1 MLTRLG
7 EQIEVAALKASPAGS
22 ARVFGALP
30 PGALAALQSARFKK
44 TLRLV
49 AERAPFYRD
58 AFRRLGIDVSRI
70 SHPSQLG
77 DFYTTGDDLR
87 REGPEAFLIGR
98 AETAFE
104 TTGTTSPVPKRV
116 LFSTRE
122 LNAMGSASAAAL
134 HLMGLRRDDTV
145 LSAFD
150 CSFWVSPAVARS
162 ALQYIGCFHVEAG
175 KIDPLDCYTHAVA
188 YKPNV
193 IFGEPSW
200 MIRFSQMAAER
211 GTWPVKLLVAGGE
224 NIAESAR
231 AEVER
236 VWGAPM
242 LLNYGQTEAFGS
254 LGLECLQKQGYHRN
268 DLHFL
273 FEIDRPDADGYGEL
287 VYTTLT
293 RDVMP
298 LIRYRASDVTK
309 LVEEPCAC
317 GLFAK
322 RLAKVRSRADEMVVC
337 GMGNVGPWVFEEILR
352 GVEGVGDEW
361 QAVLSNNGRFDV
373 FELRVEA
380 KVSGRRSEGA
390 GRSEVGGA
398 ELAETL
404 DRAIRA
410 SVKER
415 FPDFWKNLQ
424 MGLYELR
431 VTSFAPGSLRTGRK
445 LKRIV
450 DERVLSN
457 LQ

>member
-1 MLTRLG
+1 MLTKLS
-7 EQIEVAALKASPAGS
+7 EQIEVAALKASPAGT

-30 PGALAALQSARFKK
+30 AGALTALQGARFKK

-77 DFYTTGDDLR
+77 DFYTTGEDLR
-87 REGPEAFLIGR
+87 RHGPEAFLIGR
-98 AETAFE
+98 PETAFE
-104 TTGTTSPVPKRV
+104 TTGTTSPMPKRV
-116 LFSTRE
+116 LFSNRE

-134 HLMGLRRDDTV
+134 HLMGLRREDQV

-175 KIDPLDCYTHAVA
+175 KIDPFECYSHAVA

-200 MIRFSQMAAER
+200 MIRFAQIAAER
-211 GTWPVKLLVAGGE
+211 GTWPVKLMVAGGE
-224 NIAESAR
+224 NIAETAR

-254 LGLECLQKQGYHRN
+254 LGLECLRKQGYHRN

-273 FEIDRPDADGYGEL
+273 FEVDGPDADGYGEL

-298 LIRYRASDVTK
+298 LIRYRASDITK
-309 LVEEPCAC
+309 LIDEPCAC

-322 RLAKVRSRADEMVVC
+322 RLAKVRSRSDEMVVC

-352 GVEGVGDEW
+352 GIEGAGDEW
-361 QAVLSNNGRFDV
+361 QVVLSNNGRFDV
-373 FELRVEA
+373 IELKVEGGA
-380 KVSGRRSEGA
+380 RRSGAEDAEGA
-390 GRSEVGGA
+390 ES
-398 ELAETL
+398 L
-404 DRAIRA
+404 IRTVFA
-410 SVKER
+410 NVKER

-424 MGLYELR
+424 MGLYELK
-431 VTSFAPGSLRTGRK
+431 VTPFAPGSLRTGRK

-450 DERVLSN
+450 DERVLTQSN
-457 LQ
+457 

>member
-1 MLTRLG
+1 
-7 EQIEVAALKASPAGS
+7 
-22 ARVFGALP
+22 
-30 PGALAALQSARFKK
+30 
-44 TLRLV
+44 
-49 AERAPFYRD
+49 
-58 AFRRLGIDVSRI
+58 
-70 SHPSQLG
+70 
-77 DFYTTGDDLR
+77 
-87 REGPEAFLIGR
+87 
-98 AETAFE
+98 
-104 TTGTTSPVPKRV
+104 
-116 LFSTRE
+116 
-122 LNAMGSASAAAL
+122 
-134 HLMGLRRDDTV
+134 
-145 LSAFD
+145 
-150 CSFWVSPAVARS
+150 
-162 ALQYIGCFHVEAG
+162 
-175 KIDPLDCYTHAVA
+175 
-188 YKPNV
+188 
-193 IFGEPSW
+193 
-200 MIRFSQMAAER
+200 
-211 GTWPVKLLVAGGE
+211 
-224 NIAESAR
+224 
-231 AEVER
+231 
-236 VWGAPM
+236 M

-322 RLAKVRSRADEMVVC
+322 RLAKVRSRSDEMVVC

-352 GVEGVGDEW
+352 GLAGVGDEW

-380 KVSGRRSEGA
+380 EVG

-398 ELAETL
+398 EAL

-410 SVKER
+410 NVKER

-431 VTSFAPGSLRTGRK
+431 VTPFSTGSLRTGRK

-450 DERVLSN
+450 DERVLSD

>member
-49 AERAPFYRD
+49 AERAPFYHD

-87 REGPEAFLIGR
+87 RQGPEAFLIGR

-116 LFSTRE
+116 LFSNRE

-337 GMGNVGPWVFEEILR
+337 GMGNVGPWAFEEILR

-373 FELRVEA
+373 FELRVETE
-380 KVSGRRSEGA
+380 VGGRRSEVG
-390 GRSEVGGA
+390 GRSEVGERSEAA
-398 ELAETL
+398 EAL

-410 SVKER
+410 NVKER

-431 VTSFAPGSLRTGRK
+431 VTPFAPGSLRTGRK

-457 LQ
+457 A